1 MVGQNASGAGQ
12 LANPLRHPAP
22 LAHIFQHSS
31 PLAEAVICG
40 LAHTTRTAHTAH
52 IACISPIAQ
61 FSRSTA
67 AVVSA
72 ALHSA
77 ATMENPNSIPPASP
91 LSIVTI
97 PPRAL
102 PPSLSSV
109 AVAVPAPMS
118 STVAAAAATAHREA
132 IRREG
137 ERRKPS
143 QVKFLASQLILA
155 MAGCLGIAEQGT
167 PGSPFLCLHP
177 DS

>member
-1 MVGQNASGAGQ
+1 MRLPGAR
-12 LANPLRHPAP
+12 L
-22 LAHIFQHSS
+22 
-31 PLAEAVICG
+31 
-40 LAHTTRTAHTAH
+40 
-52 IACISPIAQ
+52 
-61 FSRSTA
+61 
-67 AVVSA
+67 
-72 ALHSA
+72 
-77 ATMENPNSIPPASP
+77 
-91 LSIVTI
+91 TI
-97 PPRAL
+97 PPRAQ

-118 STVAAAAATAHREA
+118 STVAAAAAAATAHREA

-143 QVKFLASQLILA
+143 QVRFLASQLILA

>member
-1 MVGQNASGAGQ
+1 M
-12 LANPLRHPAP
+12 P

-40 LAHTTRTAHTAH
+40 LAHTTRTAH
-52 IACISPIAQ
+52 IASISPIAQ
-61 FSRSTA
+61 SSRSTA

-72 ALHSA
+72 ALRSA
-77 ATMENPNSIPPASP
+77 AAMENPNSIPPASP

-97 PPRAL
+97 PPHAL
-102 PPSLSSV
+102 PPSSLSSV
-109 AVAVPAPMS
+109 AVP
-118 STVAAAAATAHREA
+118 TATAHREA

-143 QVKFLASQLILA
+143 QVRFLAGQLILA